1 MWSVCNADL
10 YSEDDREIEVMEPVR
25 VFNLFTIK
33 NRGGAETMVMNYYRK
48 INRAKVQFDFL
59 VHREEEGAYEQE
71 IKDLGGRI
79 YRMSPMYPQIFSLYK
94 KKIREVFEEH
104 KEF

>member
-25 VFNLFTIK
+25 VLNLFTIM

-59 VHREEEGAYEQE
+59 VHREEEGAIEHRSLSAFA
-71 IKDLGGRI
+71 D
-79 YRMSPMYPQIFSLYK
+79 SSSYPFLI
-94 KKIREVFEEH
+94 V
-104 KEF
+104 